1 MSLQLTMPAL
11 VPVCPAQA
19 RKMMHANGLFPFLA
33 ALYGVDDLP
42 ILYRE
47 STADLYGS
55 HANDTTNY
63 YMRYEGNRYSLNRN
77 GFEGATY
84 VSMHNFEE
92 AREIIIEYELPLREA
107 HHSACMKFGELH
119 AQHLPFNPALIT
131 EWHGN
136 VPSRTRMIIS
146 ECMQPSTGLCRRTEA
161 EAAVYSG
168 TESPFA
174 KFIMAKRGRGR
185 LYQDSVRS

>member
-1 MSLQLTMPAL
+1 
-11 VPVCPAQA
+11 
-19 RKMMHANGLFPFLA
+19 MMHANGLFPLLV
-33 ALYGVDDLP
+33 ALYGADDLP
-42 ILYRE
+42 ILERE
-47 STADLYGS
+47 STADLHGS

-63 YMRYEGNRYSLNRN
+63 YMHKDGWCNRYSLNRN

-84 VSMHNFEE
+84 VSMHSFEE
-92 AREIIIEYELPLREA
+92 ARELIIEYELPLREA
-107 HHSACMKFGELH
+107 HHSACIKFGELH

-146 ECMQPSTGLCRRTEA
+146 ECMQPSTGLRRRTEA